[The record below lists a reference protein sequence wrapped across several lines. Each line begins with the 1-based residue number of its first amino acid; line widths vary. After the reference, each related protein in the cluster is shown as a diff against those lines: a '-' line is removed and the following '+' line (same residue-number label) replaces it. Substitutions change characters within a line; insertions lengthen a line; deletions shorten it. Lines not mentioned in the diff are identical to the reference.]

1 MEPST
6 LLTIILAIVAVNFGI
21 EQLLSA
27 LNRKHKREDL
37 PKELEDIYDPDQYRK
52 SLEYQQANDR
62 FGTVTSS
69 FSFVLSVAL
78 LASGFFGW
86 LDMQLAPYF
95 ENPVWLALA
104 YFGVLFVGSDLLN
117 IPFQLYHTFVIEEK
131 FGFNKMDL
139 RTFWLDKLK
148 GYLLSAVLGGLL
160 AGTFVYLVLDIGK
173 DFWVYFWL
181 IAAVIMVLLNM
192 FYTSIFVPLFN
203 KLTPLGEGE
212 LRSAIEAYSRQVDF
226 PIKNIFVID
235 GSKRS
240 GKSNAFFSG
249 IGRQK
254 KVVLYDT
261 LIEKHSVEELVA
273 VIAHEVGHYK
283 KRHIISG
290 MFLSVLQVGFTLFL
304 LSLLIF
310 NPQLS
315 LALGADA
322 LAIHINLIAFG
333 ILFSPIS
340 TATGLLMNIWSRK
353 NEYEADA
360 YAATTYAGNPLGTAL
375 RKLSSHN
382 MSNLRP
388 PPWYVFFYYSH
399 PPLLKRLRA
408 IRQHGTLRA
417 QA

>member
-6 LLTIILAIVAVNFGI
+6 LLTIILAIVAANFGI

-27 LNRKHKREDL
+27 LNRKHKSKDL
-37 PKELEDIYDPDQYRK
+37 PKELKDIYDPDQYRK

-62 FGTVTSS
+62 FGTVTFS

-117 IPFQLYHTFVIEEK
+117 VPLQLYHTFVIEEK

-148 GYLLSAVLGGLL
+148 GYALSAVLGGLL

-181 IAAVIMVLLNM
+181 IAAVTMVLLNM

-203 KLTPLGEGE
+203 KLTPLEEGE
-212 LRSAIEAYSRQVDF
+212 LRSAIEAYSCRVNF

-283 KRHIISG
+283 KKHIISG

-360 YAATTYAGNPLGTAL
+360 YAATTYAGEPLSTAL
-375 RKLSSHN
+375 QKLSSHN
-382 MSNLRP
+382 MSNLHP
-388 PPWYVFFYYSH
+388 HPWYVFFYYSH

-408 IRQHGTLRA
+408 IQQHGTLRV

>member
-6 LLTIILAIVAVNFGI
+6 LLTVILAIVAVNFI
-21 EQLLSA
+21 VEQLLHV
-27 LNRKHKREDL
+27 LNRKHKKQSL
-37 PKELEDIYDPDQYRK
+37 PPELEGIYDPEQYRK
-52 SLEYQQANDR
+52 AMAYQQANDR
-62 FGTVTSS
+62 FGTLTST
-69 FSFVLSVAL
+69 FSFVLSVSL
-78 LASGFFGW
+78 LATGFFGW
-86 LDMQLAPYF
+86 LDILLAPYF
-95 ENPVWLALA
+95 ENQVWLALA
-104 YFGVLFVGSDLLN
+104 YFGILFVGSDLLN

-148 GYLLSAVLGGLL
+148 GYALTALLGSLL
-160 AGTFVYLVLDIGK
+160 AGVFLMLVLEIGQN
-173 DFWVYFWL
+173 FWLYFWL
-181 IAAVIMVLLNM
+181 IAAVVMVLLNI

-203 KLTPLGEGE
+203 KLTPLEEGE
-212 LRSAIEAYSRQVDF
+212 LRTAIEDYSRRVDF

-261 LIEKHSVEELVA
+261 LIENHSVKELVA

-283 KRHIISG
+283 KKHIISG
-290 MFLSVLQVGFTLFL
+290 MLLSVLQVGFTLFL

-315 LALGADA
+315 YALGADD

-340 TATGLLMNIWSRK
+340 TATGLLMNMWSRK

-360 YAATTYAGNPLGTAL
+360 YAATTYAGEPLSTAL
-375 RKLSSHN
+375 RKLSTHN

-388 PPWYVFFYYSH
+388 HPWYVFFYYSH
-399 PPLLKRLRA
+399 PPLLQRLRA
-408 IRQHGTLRA
+408 IGHYSTLKRQV
-417 QA
+417 